1 MRKGSKILITVGCAM
16 LVLGI
21 VLVLIGDL
29 MDGGFQI
36 RLKGS
41 SKVEA
46 MEKVID
52 EPVSAVVVD
61 EISAD
66 VEVRLSEDRNCR
78 IEYAQSE
85 REPLEITV
93 KNGKLTLERK
103 NRSNFPHFFS
113 LGFDSQK
120 MEKMDSTVLYL
131 PPSVCQ
137 TLHVE
142 TVSGSIQLAS
152 SLPVETVELSAVSGS
167 IQAKELTPKRLSL
180 EAVSGALALEEVRA
194 DEKISCE
201 TTSGDIRLTRCDA
214 QELTLESV
222 SGDITAELLTA
233 KQIHTDTVSGDV
245 EAPSSDASAGTCRA
259 ETVSGDI
266 TIRIP

>member
-16 LVLGI
+16 LALGI
-21 VLVLIGDL
+21 VLFLIGGL
-29 MDGGFQI
+29 TDGGFRI
-36 RLKGS
+36 SPKGA

-46 MEKVID
+46 FEKVIE
-52 EPVSAVVVD
+52 EPFSDIEVVEV
-61 EISAD
+61 SAD
-66 VEVRLSEDRNCR
+66 VELRPAADGKCR
-78 IEYAQSE
+78 ISYSESE
-85 REPLEITV
+85 RDPLEIRV
-93 KNGKLTLERK
+93 KNGKLSLVRK
-103 NRSNFPHFFS
+103 SSKGNHLFFFS
-113 LGFDSQK
+113 LGFDSQ
-120 MEKMDSTVLYL
+120 KMDSTVLYL

-167 IQAKELTPKRLSL
+167 IQARELTPKRLSL
-180 EAVSGALALEEVRA
+180 EAVSGELALEEVRA

-245 EAPSSDASAGTCRA
+245 NAPSAQNANGTCRA

>member
-21 VLVLIGDL
+21 VLVLIGGL
-29 MDGGFQI
+29 TDGGFRI
-36 RLKGS
+36 RSKGA

-61 EISAD
+61 EVSAD

-103 NRSNFPHFFS
+103 NRSNFPYFFS

-120 MEKMDSTVLYL
+120 MDSTILYL
-131 PPSVCQ
+131 PNSVCQ

-152 SLPVETVELSAVSGS
+152 GLPVETVELSAVSGS
-167 IQAKELTPKRLSL
+167 IQARELTPKRLSL
-180 EAVSGALALEEVRA
+180 EAVSGELALEEVRA

>member
-1 MRKGSKILITVGCAM
+1 MHKGSKILITVGCAM
-16 LVLGI
+16 LALGI
-21 VLVLIGDL
+21 VLVLIGGL
-29 MDGGFQI
+29 TDGGFYI
-36 RLKGS
+36 RSKGS

-66 VEVRLSEDRNCR
+66 VEIRLSEDRNCR
-78 IEYAQSE
+78 IEYSQTE
-85 REPLEITV
+85 REPLEIRV

-103 NRSNFPHFFS
+103 SRSNFPHFFS

-120 MEKMDSTVLYL
+120 MDSTILYL

-152 SLPVETVELSAVSGS
+152 GLPVESVELSTVSGS
-167 IQAKELTPKRLSL
+167 IQARELTPKRLSL

-214 QELTLESV
+214 QELVLESV
-222 SGDITAELLTA
+222 SGDIAANLLTA
-233 KQIHTDTVSGDV
+233 KRIETDTVSGDV
-245 EAPSSDASAGTCRA
+245 EAPSSDTSAGTCRA

-266 TIRIP
+266 TITVS

>member
-21 VLVLIGDL
+21 VLVLIGGL
-29 MDGGFQI
+29 TDGGFRI
-36 RLKGS
+36 SPKGA
-41 SKVEA
+41 SKVESF
-46 MEKVID
+46 EKVIE
-52 EPVSAVVVD
+52 EPFSDIEVVEV
-61 EISAD
+61 SAD
-66 VEVRLSEDRNCR
+66 VELRPAADGKCR
-78 IEYAQSE
+78 ISYSESE
-85 REPLEITV
+85 RDPLEIRV
-93 KNGKLTLERK
+93 KNGKLSLVRK
-103 NRSNFPHFFS
+103 SSKGNHLFFFS
-113 LGFDSQK
+113 FGFNSQ
-120 MEKMDSTVLYL
+120 KMDSTVLYL

-142 TVSGSIQLAS
+142 TVSGSIQLES
-152 SLPVETVELSAVSGS
+152 GLPVETVELSAVSGS

-233 KQIHTDTVSGDV
+233 KQNHTDTVSGDV

>member
-16 LVLGI
+16 LALGI
-21 VLVLIGDL
+21 VLVLIGGL
-29 MDGGFQI
+29 TDGGFHI
-36 RLKGS
+36 RPTGS

-46 MEKVID
+46 LEKVID
-52 EPVSAVVVD
+52 EPISDIVVD

-66 VEVRLSEDRNCR
+66 VEIRLSEDRSCR
-78 IEYAQSE
+78 IEYSQSE
-85 REPLEITV
+85 REPLEIQV

-103 NRSNFPHFFS
+103 SRSNFLFFFS
-113 LGFDSQK
+113 LGFDSQG
-120 MEKMDSTVLYL
+120 MDSTILYL

-152 SLPVETVELSAVSGS
+152 GLPVESVELTTVSGGIS
-167 IQAKELTPKRLSL
+167 VAALTPKRLSL

-194 DEKISCE
+194 DGEISCQ
-201 TTSGDIRLTRCDA
+201 TTSGSIRLTRCDA

-233 KQIHTDTVSGDV
+233 KRIETDTVSGDV
-245 EAPSSDASAGTCRA
+245 EAPSSDTSAGTCRA

-266 TIRIP
+266 TITVS

>member
-1 MRKGSKILITVGCAM
+1 MRKGSKILITVGCA
-16 LVLGI
+16 LLALGI
-21 VLVLIGDL
+21 VLFLIGGL
-29 MDGGFQI
+29 TDGGFRI
-36 RLKGS
+36 SPKGA
-41 SKVEA
+41 SKVESF
-46 MEKVID
+46 EKVIE

-103 NRSNFPHFFS
+103 SRSNHLFFFS
-113 LGFDSQK
+113 FGFNSQ
-120 MEKMDSTVLYL
+120 KMDSTVLYL

-142 TVSGSIQLAS
+142 TVSGSIQLES
-152 SLPVETVELSAVSGS
+152 GLPVETVELSAVSGS
-167 IQAKELTPKRLSL
+167 IRTKELTPKRLSL
-180 EAVSGALALEEVRA
+180 EAVSGELALEEVRA

-222 SGDITAELLTA
+222 SGDVTAGLLTA
-233 KQIHTDTVSGDV
+233 KRIETDTVSGDV
-245 EAPSSDASAGTCRA
+245 EAPSSDTSAGTCRA

-266 TIRIP
+266 TITVP

>member
-21 VLVLIGDL
+21 VLVLIGGL
-29 MDGGFQI
+29 TDGGFRI
-36 RLKGS
+36 SPKGA

-46 MEKVID
+46 FEKVIE
-52 EPVSAVVVD
+52 EPVSAVVVN

-103 NRSNFPHFFS
+103 SRSNHLFFFS
-113 LGFDSQK
+113 FGFNSQ
-120 MEKMDSTVLYL
+120 KMDSTVLYL

-167 IQAKELTPKRLSL
+167 IQARELTPKRLSL
-180 EAVSGALALEEVRA
+180 EAVSGELALEEVRA

-245 EAPSSDASAGTCRA
+245 NAPSAQNANGTCRA